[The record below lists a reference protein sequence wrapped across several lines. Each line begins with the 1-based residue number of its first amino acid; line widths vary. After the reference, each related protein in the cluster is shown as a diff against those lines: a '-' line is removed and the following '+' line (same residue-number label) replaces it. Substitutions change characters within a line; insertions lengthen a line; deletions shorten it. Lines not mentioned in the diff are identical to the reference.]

1 MVTQIT
7 SPDVIRRG
15 FSTQEFAQRTEQL
28 QKQMQARGVDIVL
41 FTTEPDVRYYSGFF
55 TQFWQSPARPWFLL
69 IPQSGGPV
77 AVIPSIGET
86 LMSRTWVEDIRCW
99 SSPHE
104 VDDGVSLLAD
114 TITGL
119 VGKKGIVGLMQGRES
134 SLRMPLA
141 DYNTLCEKLGGF
153 TMVNVSDMVQAQQHV
168 KSDAEIEKIAAAC
181 QAAGKAFQ
189 ELPQWAAT
197 GMKERA
203 IFQQFKQRCLDHGV
217 DDVSYLVGVAA
228 ADGYDDI
235 IAPPG
240 ENAVCAGDVLIL
252 DTGCVV
258 DGYFCDFDRNFAF
271 GRVDSATDEAYR
283 VTHESID
290 AVLSM
295 VRPGVTCA
303 DMFQTMQSVL
313 DPTAAAVSNSVGRM
327 GHGLGMQ
334 LTESPSITPFDQT
347 VMRPGMVMTLEPGL
361 AYGDGRM
368 MVHEENIVVCENGAR
383 LLTDRAP
390 AEIVII

>member
-7 SPDVIRRG
+7 SPETVHRG
-15 FSTQEFAQRTEQL
+15 FTAQEFAHRTEIL
-28 QKQMQARGVDIVL
+28 QRQMQSHDVDIIL
-41 FTTEPDVRYYSGFF
+41 FTTESDVRYYSGFF

-69 IPQSGGPV
+69 IPQTGAPV

-86 LMSRTWVEDIRCW
+86 LMSSTWVKDIRCW

-104 VDDGVSLLAD
+104 TDDGISLLAD
-114 TITGL
+114 TITALAGHQGSL
-119 VGKKGIVGLMQGRES
+119 GMQHGRES

-141 DYNTLCEKLGGF
+141 DYHTLLGKLAGF
-153 TMVNVSDMVQAQQHV
+153 TPVNVSDIVQAQQQV

-189 ELPQWAAT
+189 GLPQWAAV
-197 GMKERA
+197 GMTERT
-203 IFQQFKQRCLDHGV
+203 IFQQFKQRCMDHGV

-240 ENAVCAGDVLIL
+240 DKAVAAGDVLIL
-252 DTGCVV
+252 DTGCTV

-271 GRVDSATDEAYR
+271 GTVDSATAQAYR
-283 VTHESID
+283 TTHESVE
-290 AVLSM
+290 AALSV

-303 DMFQTMQSVL
+303 EIYNAMQNVL
-313 DPTAAAVSNSVGRM
+313 DPQGVADANSVGRM

-347 VMRPGMVMTLEPGL
+347 VMQPGMVMTLEPGL

-368 MVHEENIVVCENGAR
+368 MVHEENIVICEGGAR
-383 LLTDRAP
+383 LLTQRAE